1 MGRHL
6 AEVLLSR
13 QQGRRPIS
21 LIGFSLGAR
30 VIFFCLQEMSKRSSC
45 EGIIE
50 DVIFL
55 GAPVTASKVEW
66 EKFKKVVAGR
76 IVNGF
81 CRKDWLL
88 KFLYRT
94 TNIQYSIAGEIV
106 I

>member
-1 MGRHL
+1 
-6 AEVLLSR
+6 
-13 QQGRRPIS
+13 
-21 LIGFSLGAR
+21 
-30 VIFFCLQEMSKRSSC
+30 MSKRSSC